1 MVGISL
7 LFIRSDNYRDVMTVV
22 IRKYCDGE
30 DYLVS
35 LVFIRL
41 IVMIVS
47 NYCDSDHKR

>member
-1 MVGISL
+1 MVGVSL
-7 LFIRSDNYRDVMTVV
+7 LFTRSDDYREAMAVV

-47 NYCDSDHKR
+47 NYCDSDRER